1 MLRAVARPLV
11 NVVERWMPN
20 ALVFAIILTFV
31 VGLMALGLTDSG
43 PAEIVRGWG
52 DGLAGLRL

>member
-20 ALVFAIILTFV
+20 ALQPVEKL
-31 VGLMALGLTDSG
+31 LRALFNL
-43 PAEIVRGWG
+43 
-52 DGLAGLRL
+52 